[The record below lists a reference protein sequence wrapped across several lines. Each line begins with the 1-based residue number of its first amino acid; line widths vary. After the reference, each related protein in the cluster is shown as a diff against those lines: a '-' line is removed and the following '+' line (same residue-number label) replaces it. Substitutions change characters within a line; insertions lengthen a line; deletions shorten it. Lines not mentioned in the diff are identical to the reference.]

1 LFGEQNIFRFFPLMP
16 KIAKVVVEIALD
28 REFDYQVPEALGQTV
43 KLGSRVHVP
52 FGHST
57 ARGYVVGFADRSD
70 HNLKAITAL
79 ISPKPLINETM
90 LKLARWIADYY
101 AATIEQAIRTVL
113 PCAVRRKGA
122 AFREQ
127 FCVTPTAQARAA
139 AAIEELRVKFPK
151 QAAALEVLLR
161 NETMT
166 LSALARAAGTG
177 AGVIKTLAKKGLA
190 TIAAETIARDP
201 LADQVILPTAPLAL
215 FAEQAAAL
223 SLVKQSMDTLKPS
236 VVLLHGV
243 TGSGKTEVYL
253 QAIRYGLDQGR
264 GAIVLVPE
272 ISLTPQTVERFRSR
286 FGDKIA
292 VLHSHLS
299 DGERHDEWY
308 RIYEGKARIV
318 VGARS
323 ALFAPVERLGLIVV
337 DEEHEPSYKQT
348 EAPRYN
354 ARDVAVMRGR
364 LEPCAV
370 LLGSASPAL
379 ESFCNVRNGKYAL
392 SELTHRVDHRQMPCV
407 RVVDMR
413 VEAEQSGRM
422 DVFSRDLVE
431 AIRRRLDQAEQTMLF
446 LNRRGFSTSVLCP
459 ACGYVSVCSHCSVK
473 MTWHKGSDE
482 IRCHICG
489 RVQQTPA
496 RCPACG
502 APTLKFSGIGTHR
515 VEAIVRALFPKAR
528 VERMDADSATQK
540 HAYGRILGDFKA
552 GKIDVLIGT
561 QMIAKG
567 LHFPGVTLVGVICAD
582 LSLHMPDFRA
592 AERTFQLLLQVAG
605 RAGRGDVPGEVIVQ
619 TFAPFNPAIQAAR
632 RLDYQGFCDQELESR
647 KELLYPPFAHLI
659 CLTLESLRLEAVE
672 RTAQALAARLAPAM
686 PKTVILAGPI
696 PAPLSRAKGHYRF
709 QIVMRSAS
717 VKSMTLPL
725 KEALKALR
733 CPSGVRLAVDVDAL
747 SMM

>member
-1 LFGEQNIFRFFPLMP
+1 MS

-28 REFDYQVPEALGQTV
+28 REFDYLVPEALGASV
-43 KLGSRVHVP
+43 RLGSRVQVP

-57 ARGYVVGFADRSD
+57 ARGYVVGLADRSERHD
-70 HNLKAITAL
+70 LKSIAAL

-90 LKLARWIADYY
+90 LKLARWIGGYY

-122 AFREQ
+122 GFIEQ
-127 FCVTPTAQARAA
+127 TLVTLAGTAPDETTLDALRKRA
-139 AAIEELRVKFPK
+139 PK
-151 QAAALEVLLR
+151 QAAVLEVLQRDGALPL
-161 NETMT
+161 NV
-166 LSALARAAGTG
+166 LARAAGTTPS
-177 AGVIKTLAKKGLA
+177 AIKSLAVKKMVSLGRETTL
-190 TIAAETIARDP
+190 RDP
-201 LADQVILPTAPLAL
+201 LADQVILPTAPLEL
-215 FAEQAAAL
+215 FPEQAKAL
-223 SLVKQSMDTLKPS
+223 SLVKQSMDSLKPS

-243 TGSGKTEVYL
+243 TGSGKTEIYL

-286 FGDKIA
+286 FGETIA

-337 DEEHEPSYKQT
+337 DEEHEPSYKQA

-354 ARDVAVMRGR
+354 ARDVAVMRGS

-392 SELTHRVDHRQMPCV
+392 AELTQRVDHRQMPHV

-422 DVFSRDLVE
+422 DVFSRELVE
-431 AIRRRLDQAEQTMLF
+431 AIRRRLDQAEQVMLF

-459 ACGYVSVCSHCSVK
+459 ACGYVAVCTHCAVK
-473 MTWHKGSDE
+473 MTWHKGCNE

-489 RVQQTPA
+489 RVQRTPA
-496 RCPACG
+496 RCPTCG
-502 APTLKFSGIGTHR
+502 TPTLKFSGIGTQR
-515 VEAIVRALFPKAR
+515 VESIVRALFPKAR
-528 VERMDADSATQK
+528 VERMDADTTTQK
-540 HAYGRILGDFKA
+540 HAYGRILGEFKS
-552 GKIDVLIGT
+552 GRIDILIGT

-592 AERTFQLLLQVAG
+592 TERTFQLLVQVAG

-647 KELLYPPFAHLI
+647 KELLYPPFAHI
-659 CLTLESLRLEAVE
+659 VCITLESLRAEAVE
-672 RTAQALAARLAPAM
+672 KVAQALAGSLAPAL
-686 PKTVILAGPI
+686 PKAVILAGPI

-709 QIVMRSAS
+709 QILMRSTS
-717 VKSMTLPL
+717 VKAMTLPL
-725 KEALKALR
+725 KETLKALR
-733 CPSGVRLAVDVDAL
+733 CPSGVRIAVDVDAV

>member
-1 LFGEQNIFRFFPLMP
+1 MP

-28 REFDYQVPEALGQTV
+28 REFDYQVPEALGATV
-43 KLGSRVHVP
+43 RLGSRVHVP

-57 ARGYVVGFADRSD
+57 ARGYVVGFADHSD
-70 HNLKAITAL
+70 RHDLKAIAAL

-113 PCAVRRKGA
+113 PCAVRRRGA

-127 FCVTPTAQARAA
+127 FCVTPTDQTHAA
-139 AAIEELRVKFPK
+139 SVIKELRTKFPK
-151 QAAALEVLLR
+151 QAAVLEVLLR
-161 NETMT
+161 NETMPM
-166 LSALARAAGTG
+166 SALARAAGTG
-177 AGVIKTLAKKGLA
+177 AGVIKTLTRKGLV
-190 TIAAETIARDP
+190 TIATEAVARDP
-201 LADQVILPTAPLAL
+201 LADQVILPTEPLAL
-215 FAEQAAAL
+215 FPEQAAAL
-223 SLVKQSMDTLKPS
+223 SLVKQAMDTLKPS

-286 FGDKIA
+286 FGETIA

-337 DEEHEPSYKQT
+337 DEEHEPSYKQA

-392 SELTHRVDHRQMPCV
+392 AELTHRVDHRQMP
-407 RVVDMR
+407 RMRIVDMR
-413 VEAEQSGRM
+413 VEAEQSGRI

-431 AIRRRLDQAEQTMLF
+431 AIRQRLDQAEQTMLF

-459 ACGYVSVCSHCSVK
+459 ACGYVAVCTHCAVK
-473 MTWHKGSDE
+473 MTWHKDCDE

-489 RVQQTPA
+489 RVQRTPG
-496 RCPACG
+496 RCPTCA
-502 APTLKFSGIGTHR
+502 APTLKFSGIGTQR
-515 VEAIVRALFPKAR
+515 VEAIMRTLFPKAR
-528 VERMDADSATQK
+528 IERMDADTTTHK

-632 RLDYQGFCDQELESR
+632 RLDYQVFCDQELESR

-659 CLTLESLRLEAVE
+659 CITLESLRAEAVE
-672 RTAQALAARLAPAM
+672 RIAQALAARLAPAL
-686 PKTVILAGPI
+686 PKAVILAGPI
-696 PAPLSRAKGHYRF
+696 PAPLSRAKDQYRF
-709 QIVMRSAS
+709 QIIMRSTS
-717 VKSMTLPL
+717 VKAMTNPL

-733 CPSGVRLAVDVDAL
+733 CPPGVRIAVDVDAL

>member
-1 LFGEQNIFRFFPLMP
+1 M

-28 REFDYQVPEALGQTV
+28 REFDYQVPEALGATV
-43 KLGSRVHVP
+43 RLGSRVHVP

-57 ARGYVVGFADRSD
+57 ARGYVVGFADHSD
-70 HNLKAITAL
+70 RHDLKSIAAL

-122 AFREQ
+122 GFIEHTL
-127 FCVTPTAQARAA
+127 VTLASTAPDAA
-139 AAIEELRVKFPK
+139 ALNVLRQRAPK
-151 QAAALEVLLR
+151 QAAVLDVLRRDGALPLTVLV
-161 NETMT
+161 
-166 LSALARAAGTG
+166 RAAGTTS
-177 AGVIKTLAKKGLA
+177 AAVKSLADKKLVILTRATTL
-190 TIAAETIARDP
+190 RDP
-201 LADQVILPTAPLAL
+201 LADQVILPTEPLAL
-215 FAEQAAAL
+215 FPEQAAAL
-223 SLVKQSMDTLKPS
+223 SLVKQSMDTLQPS

-286 FGDKIA
+286 FGETIA

-323 ALFAPVERLGLIVV
+323 ALFAPVARLGLIVV
-337 DEEHEPSYKQT
+337 DEEHEPSYKQA

-379 ESFCNVRNGKYAL
+379 ESFCNVRNGKYTLA
-392 SELTHRVDHRQMPCV
+392 ELTHRVDHRQMP
-407 RVVDMR
+407 RMRIVDMR
-413 VEAEQSGRM
+413 VEAEQSGRI

-431 AIRRRLDQAEQTMLF
+431 AIRQRLDQAEQTMLF

-459 ACGYVSVCSHCSVK
+459 ACGYVAVCTHCAVK
-473 MTWHKGSDE
+473 MTWHKGCDE

-489 RVQQTPA
+489 RVQRTPA
-496 RCPACG
+496 RCPACS
-502 APTLKFSGIGTHR
+502 APTLKFSGIGTQR
-515 VEAIVRALFPKAR
+515 VEAIMRTLFPKAR
-528 VERMDADSATQK
+528 IERMDADTTTHK

-659 CLTLESLRLEAVE
+659 CITLESLRMEAVE
-672 RTAQALAARLAPAM
+672 RTAQALAARLAPAL
-686 PKTVILAGPI
+686 PKAVILAGPI

-709 QIVMRSAS
+709 QIIMRSAS
-717 VKSMTLPL
+717 VKAMTNPL
-725 KEALKALR
+725 KEALKVLR
-733 CPSGVRLAVDVDAL
+733 CPPGVRIAVDVDAL

>member
-1 LFGEQNIFRFFPLMP
+1 MP

-28 REFDYQVPEALGQTV
+28 REFDYQVPDALSATV
-43 KLGSRVHVP
+43 RLGSRVQVP

-57 ARGYVVGFADRSD
+57 ARGYVVGFADHSD
-70 HNLKAITAL
+70 RHDLKSIAAL

-122 AFREQ
+122 GFIENTIVTLAPTLRE
-127 FCVTPTAQARAA
+127 VGTPDNATLNALRKRA
-139 AAIEELRVKFPK
+139 PK
-151 QAAALEVLLR
+151 QAAVLDVLQRDGALPLTV
-161 NETMT
+161 
-166 LSALARAAGTG
+166 LARAAGTTS
-177 AGVIKTLAKKGLA
+177 AVVKSLADKKLVVLTRA
-190 TIAAETIARDP
+190 TALRDP
-201 LADQVILPTAPLAL
+201 LADQVILPTEPQAL
-215 FAEQAAAL
+215 FPEQAAAL
-223 SLVKQSMDTLKPS
+223 GLVKQAMDTLKPS

-286 FGDKIA
+286 FGGTIA

-337 DEEHEPSYKQT
+337 DEEHEPSYKQA

-392 SELTHRVDHRQMPCV
+392 AQLAHRVDHRQMP
-407 RVVDMR
+407 RMRIVDMR

-431 AIRRRLDQAEQTMLF
+431 AIRQRLDQAEQTMLF

-459 ACGYVSVCSHCSVK
+459 ACGYVAVCTHCAVK
-473 MTWHKGSDE
+473 MTWHKGCDE

-489 RVQQTPA
+489 RVQRTPA
-496 RCPACG
+496 RCPKCG
-502 APTLKFSGIGTHR
+502 VPTLKFSGIGTQR
-515 VEAIVRALFPKAR
+515 VEAIMRTLFPKAR
-528 VERMDADSATQK
+528 IERMDADTTTHK

-659 CLTLESLRLEAVE
+659 CITLESLRAEAVQ
-672 RTAQALAARLAPAM
+672 RTAQALAARLAPAL
-686 PKTVILAGPI
+686 PKAVILAGPI

-709 QIVMRSAS
+709 QIIMRATS
-717 VKSMTLPL
+717 VKAMTLPL

-733 CPSGVRLAVDVDAL
+733 CPPGVRIAVDVDAL

>member
-1 LFGEQNIFRFFPLMP
+1 MN

-28 REFDYQVPEALGQTV
+28 REFDYQVPEALGATV
-43 KLGSRVHVP
+43 RLGSRVHVP

-57 ARGYVVGFADRSD
+57 ARGYVVGFADHSD
-70 HNLKAITAL
+70 RHDLKFITAL
-79 ISPKPLINETM
+79 ISPKPLINETI

-113 PCAVRRKGA
+113 PCAVRRRGA

-127 FCVTPTAQARAA
+127 FCVTPTDQAHAA
-139 AAIEELRVKFPK
+139 SVIKELRAKFPK
-151 QAAALEVLLR
+151 QAAVLEVLLR
-161 NETMT
+161 NATMPM
-166 LSALARAAGTG
+166 SALARSAGTG
-177 AGVIKTLAKKGLA
+177 AGVIKTLARKGLV
-190 TIAAETIARDP
+190 TIATEAIARDP
-201 LADQVILPTAPLAL
+201 LADQVILPTEPLAL
-215 FAEQAAAL
+215 FPEQSAAL
-223 SLVKQSMDTLKPS
+223 NLVKQAMDTLRPS

-286 FGDKIA
+286 FGETIA

-337 DEEHEPSYKQT
+337 DEEHEPSYKQA

-364 LEPCAV
+364 LESCAV

-392 SELTHRVDHRQMPCV
+392 SELTHRVDHRQMPRV
-407 RVVDMR
+407 RIVDMR

-431 AIRRRLDQAEQTMLF
+431 AIHQRLDQAEQTMLF

-459 ACGYVSVCSHCSVK
+459 ACGYVAVCTHCAVK
-473 MTWHKGSDE
+473 MTWHKGCDE

-489 RVQQTPA
+489 RVQRTPA
-496 RCPACG
+496 HCPTCG
-502 APTLKFSGIGTHR
+502 VPTLKFSGIGTQR
-515 VEAIVRALFPKAR
+515 VEAIMRKLFPKAR
-528 VERMDADSATQK
+528 IERMDADTTTHK

-659 CLTLESLRLEAVE
+659 CITLESLLVEAVE
-672 RTAQALAARLAPAM
+672 RTAQALAKRLALAL
-686 PKTVILAGPI
+686 PKAVILAGPI

-709 QIVMRSAS
+709 QIIMRSVS
-717 VKSMTLPL
+717 VKAMTVPL

-733 CPSGVRLAVDVDAL
+733 CPPGVRIAVDVDAL

>member
-1 LFGEQNIFRFFPLMP
+1 MP

-28 REFDYQVPEALGQTV
+28 REFDYQVPEALSAAV
-43 KLGSRVHVP
+43 RLGSRVHVP

-57 ARGYVVGFADRSD
+57 ARGYVVGFADHSD
-70 HNLKAITAL
+70 HTLKSITAL

-101 AATIEQAIRTVL
+101 VATIEQAIRTVL

-122 AFREQ
+122 GFVENTL
-127 FCVTPTAQARAA
+127 VTLVKTVPDESTLRA
-139 AAIEELRVKFPK
+139 LRQRAPK
-151 QAAALEVLLR
+151 QAAILDVLRSKGALPLNV
-161 NETMT
+161 
-166 LSALARAAGTG
+166 LARAAGTTP
-177 AGVIKTLAKKGLA
+177 AAVKSLADKKIVILTRA
-190 TIAAETIARDP
+190 TALRDP
-201 LADQVILPTAPLAL
+201 LADQVILPTEPLAL
-215 FAEQAAAL
+215 FPEQAAAL

-286 FGDKIA
+286 FGETIA

-337 DEEHEPSYKQT
+337 DEEHEPSYKQA

-364 LEPCAV
+364 LESCAV

-392 SELTHRVDHRQMPCV
+392 AELTHRVDHRQMPRV
-407 RVVDMR
+407 RIVDMR

-431 AIRRRLDQAEQTMLF
+431 AIHQRLDQAEQTMLF

-459 ACGYVSVCSHCSVK
+459 ACGYVAVCTHCAVK
-473 MTWHKGSDE
+473 MTWHKGCDE

-489 RVQQTPA
+489 RVQRTPA
-496 RCPACG
+496 HCPTCG
-502 APTLKFSGIGTHR
+502 VPTLKFSGIGTQR
-515 VEAIVRALFPKAR
+515 VEAIMRKLFPKAR
-528 VERMDADSATQK
+528 
-540 HAYGRILGDFKA
+540 
-552 GKIDVLIGT
+552 IGAAWMPIPPPISMLT
-561 QMIAKG
+561 AASW
-567 LHFPGVTLVGVICAD
+567 VI
-582 LSLHMPDFRA
+582 SKP
-592 AERTFQLLLQVAG
+592 
-605 RAGRGDVPGEVIVQ
+605 
-619 TFAPFNPAIQAAR
+619 
-632 RLDYQGFCDQELESR
+632 
-647 KELLYPPFAHLI
+647 
-659 CLTLESLRLEAVE
+659 
-672 RTAQALAARLAPAM
+672 ARLM
-686 PKTVILAGPI
+686 
-696 PAPLSRAKGHYRF
+696 
-709 QIVMRSAS
+709 
-717 VKSMTLPL
+717 
-725 KEALKALR
+725 
-733 CPSGVRLAVDVDAL
+733 C
-747 SMM
+747 